1 MSSMNKILLGALG
14 TALVG
19 AIAAWPGGMC
29 AKCAAASG
37 SAATAAVSTGTPAA
51 TAEVPAT
58 AEAVASCQT
67 NVDAV
72 TKGKKINFETSGAT
86 IAAAS
91 MAEIDA
97 IAAAVKD
104 CAGTV
109 IEVAGHTDITGGD
122 AANMSLS
129 QARADSVVKALSDKG
144 VPADRLVAKGYG
156 ETQPKVPG
164 ASTAANAENRRTE
177 FNVQTAGAAAAAAP
191 AN

>member
-19 AIAAWPGGMC
+19 AIAAWPLGMC

-37 SAATAAVSTGTPAA
+37 SVATVAVDPGTPAA
-51 TAEVPAT
+51 PETPAT

-67 NVDAV
+67 NVDTV

-104 CAGTV
+104 CAGTT

-122 AANMSLS
+122 AANMTLS

>member
-1 MSSMNKILLGALG
+1 MNKILLGALG

-19 AIAAWPGGMC
+19 AIAAWPLGLC
-29 AKCAAASG
+29 DRCAAANGSG
-37 SAATAAVSTGTPAA
+37 ATIAVDAGSTVA
-51 TAEVPAT
+51 PAT
-58 AEAVASCQT
+58 AEAVASCQA
-67 NVDAV
+67 NVDTV

-91 MAEIDA
+91 MAEVDA
-97 IAAAVKD
+97 IAAAIKD
-104 CAGTV
+104 CAGTT

-122 AANMSLS
+122 AANMALS
-129 QARADSVVKALSDKG
+129 QARAASVVKALTDKG

-156 ETQPKVPG
+156 ETKPKVPG